1 MCFGRDCEC
10 IEKMKKWIAALLL
23 MALTATGCTNSKTGT
38 TSSDTPADTTM
49 TTDTIASDP
58 QDESEMLIAEE
69 PMSAAVDELFDDFI
83 FNFAA
88 NRKLQLERIHFPLL
102 VNSGEEKKYI
112 ERKDWKHEHFF
123 MRQDSYT
130 LIFDKP
136 EQMELVKDTA
146 LNQAVVEKIF
156 LSDHFVRQYI
166 FNRESGRWMLTEIR
180 NQTLPRNPNAQ
191 FLAFYEQFVTD
202 SVFQRESL
210 DEQIDFVGPDPDD
223 DFAQME
229 GVITPDF
236 WDAFCP
242 ELPTGMIFNIVY
254 GQQNPAATE
263 KVFIIRGIA
272 NGLEVELTF
281 KLHNGHWKLTK
292 MST

>member
-1 MCFGRDCEC
+1 
-10 IEKMKKWIAALLL
+10 MKKWIAALLL

-38 TSSDTPADTTM
+38 TSSEAPADTTM
-49 TTDTIASDP
+49 TTDTIASDSL
-58 QDESEMLIAEE
+58 DESEKLIAEE

-88 NRKLQLERIHFPLL
+88 NRKLQLERIRFPLL
-102 VNSGEEKKYI
+102 VNSGEEKEYI
-112 ERKDWKHEHFF
+112 ERKEWKHEHFF
-123 MRQDSYT
+123 MRQDYYT

-136 EQMELVKDTA
+136 EQIDLVKDTA
-146 LNQAVVEKIF
+146 LTQAVVEKIF
-156 LSDHFVRQYI
+156 LSEHFVRQYI
-166 FNRESGRWMLTEIR
+166 FNRENGRWMLTEIR

-191 FLAFYEQFVTD
+191 FLGFYEQFVTD

-210 DEQIDFVGPDPDD
+210 DDQIDFVGPDPDD

-254 GQQNPAATE
+254 GQQNPATTQ

-281 KLHNGHWKLTK
+281 KLHNGRWKLTK